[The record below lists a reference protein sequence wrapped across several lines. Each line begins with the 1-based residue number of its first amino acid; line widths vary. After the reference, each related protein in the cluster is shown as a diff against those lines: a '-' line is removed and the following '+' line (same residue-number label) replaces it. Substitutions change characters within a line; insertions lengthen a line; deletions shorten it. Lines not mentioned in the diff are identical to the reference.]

1 MPGLDEIEFRGYAPS
16 TSDFVSRRT
25 PMTFTLLAAIPA
37 AMLTAMY
44 FYERRE
50 VAPLRARAARSTV
63 INTLRG
69 HHR

>member
-1 MPGLDEIEFRGYAPS
+1 
-16 TSDFVSRRT
+16 
-25 PMTFTLLAAIPA
+25 MTFTLLAAIPA

-44 FYERRE
+44 FYERRQ

-63 INTLRG
+63 INALRG